1 MKKTENYIAITGIGS
16 ISPLGFNAEQI
27 WQSYRCGESFIKP
40 KPFNGEMVPVA
51 SLSIQS
57 EDILKSI
64 RLEKDDY
71 QYLDKTVIMAMH
83 CAREAVKQAAW
94 ERNDGGHKIG
104 VNVGSSRGAT
114 ELLEKYHKAY
124 VDDPS
129 QRIFPLTS
137 PLTTLGN
144 ISSSVAHD
152 IETDGPAISHSV
164 TCSTALHAVFNGIA
178 WMRAG
183 MADRFIVGG
192 AEAPLT
198 GFTIAQM
205 KALRIYTNGMDA
217 RYPCRPCS
225 SPEEAG
231 ESALRNT
238 LALGEGAALFAL
250 EQFASNKP
258 AREKGNVLGVIE
270 SFGYAQENS
279 QNPVAITE
287 EGDALQKSMTMA
299 LKNMSTD
306 SPVDLIILHAPGR
319 SGEMQAN

>member
-1 MKKTENYIAITGIGS
+1 M
-16 ISPLGFNAEQI
+16 
-27 WQSYRCGESFIKP
+27 
-40 KPFNGEMVPVA
+40 
-51 SLSIQS
+51 
-57 EDILKSI
+57 
-64 RLEKDDY
+64 
-71 QYLDKTVIMAMH
+71 
-83 CAREAVKQAAW
+83 
-94 ERNDGGHKIG
+94 
-104 VNVGSSRGAT
+104 NVGSSRGAT

-124 VDDPS
+124 LEDPS

-137 PLTTLGN
+137 PITTLGN

-152 IETDGPAISHSV
+152 IEADGPAISHSV

-225 SPEEAG
+225 SPKRRA
-231 ESALRNT
+231 SLRSIIPWR
-238 LALGEGAALFAL
+238 LEKARLFL
-250 EQFASNKP
+250 RLNCLTSNKP
-258 AREKGNVLGVIE
+258 AREKGNMFGVIE

-279 QNPVAITE
+279 QNSDGNHRRGRCAY
-287 EGDALQKSMTMA
+287 KS
-299 LKNMSTD
+299 
-306 SPVDLIILHAPGR
+306 R
-319 SGEMQAN
+319 